1 MPPRSINRPYLTPR
15 VIHSGPDYLL
25 LGQEVTCS
33 SELPRSVLDSEC
45 AQALSSLGLRWTKG
59 ALREEGDPTS
69 TFAKYE
75 LGSVTL
81 LLQAE
86 RHVQVEGGRT
96 YRLLAFCGIRQ
107 LHHDG
112 RAVFQRAVS
121 LLRDVARELE
131 DTGLV
136 AVASHGVYLHEVHL
150 FADVVGWAC
159 TRRLESEFIS
169 KSRSKKKDHGED
181 GRVFLGFTLASSF
194 RVYFKSYLVAQRP
207 AAQWIYPFWARND
220 WMTGQR
226 VWRVEFVFGP
236 DRLRELGTDLN
247 DLWQAGLEDT
257 WLPARA
263 RRDDPRPGHRRPES
277 LIWKVLRKLRFVPPW
292 EAIPAPSLASVPP
305 PMNPKALKGLLR
317 FSIAGLLDA
326 SLSDE
331 EVDPAALR
339 LVEALLNDPEQRT
352 RLLIQLRRR

>member
-1 MPPRSINRPYLTPR
+1 MTSSINRPYLTPR
-15 VIHSGPDYLL
+15 VIHFGQDYLL

-33 SELPRSVLDSEC
+33 SELRRSVLDYEC
-45 AQALSSLGLRWTKG
+45 SRALSRLGVRWTKG
-59 ALREEGDPTS
+59 ALRQEGDPGS

-86 RHVQVEGGRT
+86 RHVQDQGGRT
-96 YRLLAFCGIRQ
+96 YRLLAFCGIRH
-107 LHHDG
+107 LHQDG
-112 RAVFQRAVS
+112 RAVYERAVS
-121 LLRDVARELE
+121 LLRDVARELV

-136 AVASHGVYLHEVHL
+136 AVSSHGVYLHEVHL

-159 TRRLESEFIS
+159 THRLESEFIS
-169 KSRSKKKDHGED
+169 KSRSKKKDYGED
-181 GRVFLGFTLASSF
+181 GRVYLGFTQGGSF
-194 RVYFKSYLVAQRP
+194 RVYFKSYLVAQRG
-207 AAQWIYPFWARND
+207 AAQWIHPFWARNG

-236 DRLRELGTDLN
+236 DRLREIGTDLN
-247 DLWQAGLEDT
+247 DLWQAGLDDT

-263 RRDDPRPGHRRPES
+263 RPDDRRPGHKRSES
-277 LIWKVLRKLRFVPPW
+277 VIWKVLRKLRFVPPW
-292 EAIPAPSLASVPP
+292 EAIPAPALASVPP

-326 SLSDE
+326 NLSDE
-331 EVDPAALR
+331 EVNPAALR